1 MKISEQ
7 WLREWTNPAVS
18 TDELVAQLT
27 MAGLEVDAV
36 TPVAGVFSGV
46 VVGHVLDVQPHPD
59 ADKLRVCRVDAGSGE
74 PLQIVCGAPNVHT
87 GMRAPV
93 ATIGAVLPG
102 DFKIRKSKLRG
113 VESFGMLCSAREL
126 GLSEDHGGLMP
137 LPAEAVPGTDLRACL
152 GLDDRVIEVDLTPN
166 RGDCLSV
173 AGVAREV
180 AVLNGSALTPV
191 ACTPVP
197 AASEEV
203 FPVRIEAGA
212 DCPRYAGRV
221 IRGVDPRAATPLW
234 MTERLRRAGLRSL
247 GPLVDVTNY
256 VLLELGQ
263 PMHAFDLGRLD
274 GGIIVRKAVA
284 GETLALLNGT
294 RIELQPESLVIADHA
309 GPVALAGIMGGE
321 PSSCTDATVDVF
333 LESAFFA
340 PQRIAGR
347 ARRYGLHTDSS
358 HRFERGVDPA
368 LQVPA
373 IERATKLIL
382 ELCGGTP
389 GPVIEVV
396 DDEELPVAPCIRLRR
411 ARIRRLLG
419 LELDDAVITGMLQ
432 RLGMQVLAVEDGWHV
447 TPPSFRFDM
456 AIEADLIED
465 LGRIHGYN
473 RLPTNRPLSRFAIG
487 AIPESRLPLD
497 RLRSVLVDR
506 GYQEAITY
514 SFVDPV
520 FQSALDPQHAPVAL
534 ANPISADLAVMRTS
548 LWPGLVKALEYNRKR
563 QQPRV
568 RLFETGLRFLATD
581 AGMVQDNRIGG
592 VVCGEALAEQWGLP
606 ARAVDFFDLKGDV
619 EALLATSGE
628 PGTVR
633 FTAAEHPALHP
644 GQSARILR
652 DGVAIGWIGLV
663 HPAIEKQL
671 DLGGRVYAFELD
683 LTATARARVPAYS
696 ELSKFP
702 AIRRDLAVVVAE
714 DVPAGKVHA
723 CLRARA
729 GEWLRESWLFDVYRG
744 KGIDENH
751 KSLAFGLILQ
761 DFSRTLADADV
772 DSVLSGIIAGLHEE
786 FGATLRV

>member
-7 WLREWTNPAVS
+7 WLRTWTNPAVP

-59 ADKLRVCRVDAGSGE
+59 ADKLRICRVDAGSGE

-102 DFKIRKSKLRG
+102 DFRIRKSKLRG

-137 LPAEAVPGTDLRACL
+137 LPADAVPGTDLRDYL

-180 AVLNGSALTPV
+180 AVLNDAPLTPV

-197 AASEEV
+197 AADDAR

-221 IRGVDPRAATPLW
+221 IRGVDPAAATPLW
-234 MTERLRRAGLRSL
+234 MTERLRRAGLRTL

-263 PMHAFDLGRLD
+263 PMHAFDLGRLA
-274 GGIIVRKAVA
+274 GGIVVRRAMA
-284 GETLALLNGT
+284 GEALDLLNGS
-294 RIELQPESLVIADHA
+294 RIELLPESLVIADHT
-309 GPVALAGIMGGE
+309 GPVALAGIMGGAATA
-321 PSSCTDATVDVF
+321 CTGTTVDVF

-358 HRFERGVDPA
+358 HRFERGVDPVG
-368 LQVPA
+368 QVPA
-373 IERATKLIL
+373 IERATRLIL
-382 ELCGGTP
+382 DICGGTP
-389 GPVIEVV
+389 GPVTEVV
-396 DDEELPVAPCIRLRR
+396 AEDELPLAPTIRLRR
-411 ARIRRLLG
+411 ERIRRLLG
-419 LELDDAVITGMLQ
+419 FELDDASVTGILE
-432 RLGMQVLAVEDGWHV
+432 RLGMRLVPSEEGWQV
-447 TPPSFRFDM
+447 TPPPFRFDM

-465 LGRIHGYN
+465 IGRIHGYN
-473 RLPTNRPLSRFAIG
+473 RLPTHRPLSRFAIG
-487 AIPESRLPLD
+487 AIPESRLPLE
-497 RLRSVLVDR
+497 RLRTVLVDR

-514 SFVDPV
+514 SFVDPA
-520 FQSALDPQHAPVAL
+520 FQAALDPQHTPVTL

-548 LWPGLVKALEYNRKR
+548 LWPGLVKALEHNRKR

-568 RLFETGLRFLATD
+568 RLFETGLRFLGTD
-581 AGMVQDNRIGG
+581 AGLVQDTRIGG
-592 VVCGEALAEQWGLP
+592 VVCGDALPEQWGEP
-606 ARAVDFFDLKGDV
+606 ARALDFFDVKGDV
-619 EALLATSGE
+619 DALLAVSGE
-628 PGTVR
+628 AGAIR
-633 FTAAEHPALHP
+633 YAAAEHPALHP

-663 HPAIEKQL
+663 HPAVEKQL

-683 LTATARARVPAYS
+683 LAATARARVPAYA

-702 AIRRDLAVVVAE
+702 AVRRDLAVVVGE
-714 DVPAGKVHA
+714 DVAAGKVHA
-723 CLRARA
+723 LIRARA

-744 KGIDENH
+744 KGMEEGR

-761 DFSRTLADADV
+761 DFSRTLADSDV
-772 DSVLSGIIAGLHEE
+772 DSVISGIVAGLHDE

>member
-191 ACTPVP
+191 VCTPVP

-263 PMHAFDLGRLD
+263 PMHAYDLDRLRQGIHVRHANEGESLELLD
-274 GGIIVRKAVA
+274 GKSV
-284 GETLALLNGT
+284 ELA
-294 RIELQPESLVIADHA
+294 SDVLVIADGE
-309 GPVALAGIMGGE
+309 GPVGLAGIMGGARTAVQ
-321 PSSCTDATVDVF
+321 PGSTRVF
-333 LESAFFA
+333 LEVAYFA
-340 PQRIAGR
+340 PSAIAGR
-347 ARRYGLHTDSS
+347 ARRFGLTTDASQ
-358 HRFERGVDPA
+358 RFERGVDPEGGRR
-368 LQVPA
+368 A
-373 IERATKLIL
+373 IERATALLL
-382 ELCGGTP
+382 EIAGGRA
-389 GPVIEVV
+389 GPVQVT
-396 DDEELPVAPCIRLRR
+396 EEPALLPSRSPVLLRR
-411 ARIRRLLG
+411 
-419 LELDDAVITGMLQ
+419 
-432 RLGMQVLAVEDGWHV
+432 
-447 TPPSFRFDM
+447 
-456 AIEADLIED
+456 
-465 LGRIHGYN
+465 
-473 RLPTNRPLSRFAIG
+473 
-487 AIPESRLPLD
+487 
-497 RLRSVLVDR
+497 
-506 GYQEAITY
+506 
-514 SFVDPV
+514 
-520 FQSALDPQHAPVAL
+520 
-534 ANPISADLAVMRTS
+534 
-548 LWPGLVKALEYNRKR
+548 
-563 QQPRV
+563 
-568 RLFETGLRFLATD
+568 
-581 AGMVQDNRIGG
+581 
-592 VVCGEALAEQWGLP
+592 
-606 ARAVDFFDLKGDV
+606 
-619 EALLATSGE
+619 
-628 PGTVR
+628 
-633 FTAAEHPALHP
+633 
-644 GQSARILR
+644 
-652 DGVAIGWIGLV
+652 
-663 HPAIEKQL
+663 
-671 DLGGRVYAFELD
+671 
-683 LTATARARVPAYS
+683 
-696 ELSKFP
+696 
-702 AIRRDLAVVVAE
+702 
-714 DVPAGKVHA
+714 
-723 CLRARA
+723 
-729 GEWLRESWLFDVYRG
+729 
-744 KGIDENH
+744 
-751 KSLAFGLILQ
+751 
-761 DFSRTLADADV
+761 
-772 DSVLSGIIAGLHEE
+772 
-786 FGATLRV
+786 